1 MMNMNSGSFSMS
13 KLLSK
18 ANLGVIDR
26 VIRACIAFGV
36 IKQGL
41 NTGGLSGLLMVVSGI
56 GILASSITATCPM
69 MTRFGISTRPEDS
82 NYVGGMAKKLAPIVG
97 IAKFNEQSSP
107 KYVARNRKGVLL
119 HTLADLLTMS

>member
-1 MMNMNSGSFSMS
+1 MS

-18 ANLGVIDR
+18 ANLGVVDR
-26 VIRACIAFGV
+26 LIRACIGLGM

-41 NTGGLSGLLMVVSGI
+41 DTRGLSGLLMIGSGI
-56 GILASSITATCPM
+56 GILLSSATATCPL

-82 NYVGGMAKKLAPIVG
+82 NFVGGMAQKLAPIVG

-107 KYVARNRKGVLL
+107 KYVAKNRKGVIL